1 MTVRRSLHVYA
12 RCPECGGSRA
22 TTVDDRGRDVFPVH
36 MYPMQTT
43 QGRSPG
49 LPAFSPCTGSGW
61 LVEDEDRV
69 TGRWPR

>member
-22 TTVDDRGRDVFPVH
+22 TTIDDRGRDVFPDH
-36 MYPMQTT
+36 RGTPGWGYPSTAC
-43 QGRSPG
+43 P
-49 LPAFSPCTGSGW
+49 GSGW

>member
-12 RCPECGGSRA
+12 RCPECGTSRA
-22 TTVDDRGRDVFPVH
+22 TTVDDRGRDV
-36 MYPMQTT
+36 YPPHQRPLMVVMWK
-43 QGRSPG
+43 GDDDKCP
-49 LPAFSPCTGSGW
+49 GSGW